1 MLVKMRKTESS
12 FKYKIGIFSNEKK
25 KTRYDIVG
33 TVAKSYRKIVEALAK
48 LATLTHIYSFPVVD

>member
-1 MLVKMRKTESS
+1 MRKTESS
-12 FKYKIGIFSNEKK
+12 FKCKIGIFSNEKK
-25 KTRYDIVG
+25 KTRYDTVG